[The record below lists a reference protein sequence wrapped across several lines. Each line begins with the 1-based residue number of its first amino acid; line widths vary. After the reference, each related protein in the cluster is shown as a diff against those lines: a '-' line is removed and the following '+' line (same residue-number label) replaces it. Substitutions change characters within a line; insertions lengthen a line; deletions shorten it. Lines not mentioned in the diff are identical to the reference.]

1 MPMIRPSVMEHLAAF
16 ELRVILV
23 SMAPF
28 FRLAARRSAL
38 LRKLMAQMDF
48 TLEIRLAD
56 GSIAR
61 WFAFEGG
68 SIRTGSGKAENPGA
82 TLVIDSASDAVKLF
96 VPWRNYLD
104 LINLMKNFRTDFEG
118 DDRFVTHFMDIAG
131 EAQFA
136 FSKFGNRQKDGC
148 VRYVNNTNGG
158 AVHVDVKDG
167 KIVRI
172 CNLELTGE
180 DAPAWTIEARG
191 RKFTP
196 PRRTSV
202 TSFSQALKSTVYSK
216 DRLLYPMKRVD
227 FDPKGERNPQNRGVS
242 GYERISWDE
251 ALDIVSGEIK
261 RVKGE
266 HGPGAIL
273 NSTGSHHTWGNLGY
287 YLSARYRFFNI
298 IGTTYAAH
306 NPDSWEGWYWGAMHH
321 WGNSVRLGMPDGYGT
336 VEDCLKHCEMIVFW
350 SSDPEAT
357 HGVYSAQEGTIR
369 RRWAKQLGIKF
380 VHIDPY
386 YNHTAQYIGG
396 KWLAPR
402 PDTGNALALAIAYV
416 WMTEG
421 TYDKWFVANRTTGF
435 EEWQDYVLG
444 KEDGVPKTPE
454 WQEGESAIPA
464 REVRALAREWAKR
477 KTYLSPGGRSGFGG
491 ACRNATGI
499 EWARSMVYL
508 AAMQGIGKPGVNIGN
523 LEIGSPLDTHFY
535 FPGYAEGGISGDLNN
550 TGEAQ
555 HLYQRMPH
563 VVTMNTVQQTVPRL
577 RIPEAIMEGKA
588 TGYPMDGRT
597 IEAQFRPTH
606 FPAPGYSGIKMYYK
620 YGGSHMGTMVD
631 SNRFARMYQHEGL
644 ECVVNQSIWFEGEA
658 KFADII
664 LPACTN
670 FERWDIGETCSASGY
685 STHSFLSNNYRVIT
699 MQHKC
704 IEPLGESKSDFE
716 IFKQLASRLGMGAYF
731 SEGTTELGWCKRI
744 FDSTDLTQHISWKLF
759 LKKGYFIVPAPIE
772 EKRDPVSWR
781 WFYEGRP
788 KNLPEVAPLPA
799 DYPAK
804 WREGLQTQSGKIEFV
819 SSSLSRFASDDP
831 ERPTMSRY
839 IPSWEGHHSEA
850 YSRFPLHLIS
860 PHARHTFHTMMDGKD
875 SCVNDIADHRVLIN
889 GWYYW
894 IVRINPRD
902 AAKRGIHNN
911 DLVEMFNDRGSVI
924 LAAQV
929 TERITPG
936 TVHSNE
942 SSANYSPIG
951 APGHSSDRGGCVNLL
966 TPSRPIIKRSHSMAS
981 NSCLVEVRTWSEEIP
996 A

>member
-1 MPMIRPSVMEHLAAF
+1 MVERLAAF
-16 ELRVILV
+16 ELRIILAC
-23 SMAPF
+23 MAPF
-28 FRLAARRSAL
+28 FRIAERRSESMRNL
-38 LRKLMAQMDF
+38 LAQMDF
-48 TLEIRLAD
+48 TIEIRLVD
-56 GSIAR
+56 KSIAR
-61 WFAFEGG
+61 WFAFQGG
-68 SIRTGSGKAENPGA
+68 AIRTMSGLAEKPGV
-82 TLVIDSASDAVKLF
+82 TLLIDSARDAVKLF
-96 VPWRNYLD
+96 VPWRNYMD
-104 LINLMKNFRTDFEG
+104 MIHLMKNFRTDFEG

-136 FSKFGNRQKDGC
+136 FSKFGIVQKDGC
-148 VRYVNNTNGG
+148 TRYVNNTNGC

-172 CNLELTGE
+172 CNLELTSE

-191 RKFTP
+191 KKFTP

-202 TSFSQALKSTVYSK
+202 ASFTQAVKSTIYSK

-227 FDPKGERNPQNRGVS
+227 FDPNGERNPQNRGVS

-251 ALDIVSGEIK
+251 ALDIVAGEIK
-261 RVKGE
+261 RVKRA

-287 YLSARYRFFNI
+287 YLSARNRFFNI

-369 RRWAKQLGIKF
+369 RQWAKELGIKF

-386 YNHTAQYIGG
+386 YNHTAQYMGG

-477 KTYLSPGGRSGFGG
+477 KTYLAPGGRAGFGG

-508 AAMQGIGKPGVNIGN
+508 AAMQGIGRPGVNIGN
-523 LEIGSPLDTHFY
+523 LEIGSPLDTRFY
-535 FPGYAEGGISGDLNN
+535 FPGYAEGGLSGDLHG

-577 RIPEAIMEGKA
+577 RIPEAIMNGAAE
-588 TGYPMDGRT
+588 GYPMDGRT
-597 IEAQFRPTH
+597 IEAQFRPVH

-631 SNRFARMYQHEGL
+631 SNRFARMYRHDGL
-644 ECVVNQSIWFEGEA
+644 EFVVNQSIWFEGEA

-699 MQHKC
+699 LQHKC

-731 SEGTTELGWCKRI
+731 SEGTTELGWCKRL
-744 FDSTDLTQHISWKLF
+744 FDSTDLKEHISWKRL
-759 LKKGYFIVPAPIE
+759 LKKGYFVVPAPPV
-772 EKRDPVSWR
+772 EKRDAVSWR

-788 KNLPEVAPLPA
+788 KDLPEVAPLPA
-799 DYPAK
+799 DYPGK

-819 SSSLSRFASDDP
+819 SSSLSRFAPDDS

-850 YSRFPLHLIS
+850 YKRFPLQLIS
-860 PHARHTFHTMMDGKD
+860 PHARHTFHTMTDGKD
-875 SCVNDIADHRVLIN
+875 SYVNDIADHRTLID

-894 IVRINPRD
+894 IVRIHPED
-902 AAKRGIHNN
+902 AAKRDIRNN
-911 DLVEMFNDRGSVI
+911 DLVEMHNDRGSVI

-929 TERITPG
+929 TERIVQG
-936 TVHSNE
+936 TVHSYE

-951 APGHSSDRGGCVNLL
+951 EPGRSPDRGGCVNVL
-966 TPSRPIIKRSHSMAS
+966 TPSRPMIKRSHSMAA
-981 NSCLVEVRTWSEEIP
+981 NSCLVEIRRWREE
-996 A
+996 AQA